1 MIEIENLLIVG
12 GSGFLGLHLIE
23 TYYPYVSGK
32 IFVFD
37 IRPIPKDLPTEFTF
51 DKQDVDHK
59 KIEVVIGDI
68 ASQEDIDNAIIN
80 SNCEVV
86 VHCAS
91 PIHGI
96 SNEKIYYDVNV
107 NGTQN
112 IINSCIMRSK
122 VKCLIYTSS
131 AGVIFNGNDIFN
143 GNENWPIPEKPMDAY
158 NDSKAKGEKLVVDAG
173 KNMENNL
180 LTVAL
185 RPAGIF
191 GPGDRQLIPGLRN
204 VLNNGQSKFQIG
216 DNNNLFD
223 WTYVSNIAMAHLLAT
238 SKLLNGLYL
247 KKYDDIA
254 KISGECFFITNDSPS
269 YFWSLARTV
278 WKADNHI
285 DKRNIVLPRKIAL
298 LIGYISQFISHYF
311 FHREPSGLTP
321 FRVKIVCATRYHS
334 IEKAKKILG
343 YTPKIDLEEGIKRTL
358 AWLDEEKTVNEKKQ

>member
-1 MIEIENLLIVG
+1 MVEIENLLIVG

-23 TYYPYVSGK
+23 TYYPSVKGK

-37 IRPIPKDLPTEFTF
+37 IRPIPDVLPSEFTF
-51 DKQDVDHK
+51 RSQNIQDN
-59 KIEVVIGDI
+59 KIDTIIGDI
-68 ASQEDIDNAIIN
+68 SSQDDIDSAILK
-80 SNCEVV
+80 SNCDVV

-107 NGTQN
+107 TGTQN
-112 IINSCIMRSK
+112 IINSCIKSAK

-131 AGVIFNGNDIFN
+131 AGVIFNGEDVYN
-143 GNENWPIPEKPMDAY
+143 GTETWPIPTKPMDAY
-158 NDSKAKGEKLVVDAG
+158 NDSKAKGEKLVLDCG
-173 KNMENNL
+173 KDRRNDL

-204 VLNNGQSKFQIG
+204 VLNNGQTKFQIG
-216 DNNNLFD
+216 NNHNLFD
-223 WTYVSNIAMAHLLAT
+223 WTYVTNVAMAHLLAT
-238 SKLLNGLYL
+238 RKLLEKNNNIDEVD
-247 KKYDDIA
+247 KVN
-254 KISGECFFITNDSPS
+254 GECFFITNDSPS

-285 DKRNIVLPRKIAL
+285 DKFNIVLPRKVAL
-298 LIGYISQFISHYF
+298 LIGYISEFISHTF
-311 FHREPSGLTP
+311 FHREPSGLSS

-334 IEKAKKILG
+334 IEKAKKLLD
-343 YTPKIDLEEGIKRTL
+343 YTPVIDLEEGIKRTL
-358 AWLDEEKTVNEKKQ
+358 QWMDEEKNLSK